1 MKKDVPRRY
10 LLAPPVFNL
19 AFYPLLFAAAL
30 RAVCLRASTPDAA
43 E

>member
-10 LLAPPVFNL
+10 LLAPPVSNW

-30 RAVCLRASTPDAA
+30 RAVRLRTPTPDAA